1 MSNMGSNVGL
11 VIRKDKGGYHF
22 GEKKKNDLAIDRI
35 EQIGSC

>member
-22 GEKKKNDLAIDRI
+22 GENKKRMI
-35 EQIGSC
+35 